1 MTLTNLTND
10 LVGKKVLVKVNTETG
25 SDVNGYWY
33 RATVTQVHLRRGKAT
48 SASVQLDHEAGLAA
62 RCQVW
67 REINGLRQTQST
79 SSERRSKAI
88 DNKIE
93 ALLEKAAHSKT
104 NQMSTYRVGSKQ
116 MIVLS
121 DQVCPS
127 IDEMFKD
134 IIDRLQGQKQVD
146 EVDSGDDDES
156 ADDDI
161 NEDDVIDDINDDQ
174 LDVADEDDKNN
185 DVADSDPL
193 LDNSDHDQDDDD
205 DSNDDQLY
213 DIFDDDD
220 DDNNDANQIVNL
232 FTKAMSDLDA
242 LENDGGAKHSNLC
255 LYCQCLP

>member
-121 DQVCPS
+121 DQMKMTKTTMLPTVTW
-127 IDEMFKD
+127 ITVTTTKMMMT
-134 IIDRLQGQKQVD
+134 
-146 EVDSGDDDES
+146 
-156 ADDDI
+156 ATMT
-161 NEDDVIDDINDDQ
+161 
-174 LDVADEDDKNN
+174 
-185 DVADSDPL
+185 
-193 LDNSDHDQDDDD
+193 NSMIY
-205 DSNDDQLY
+205 LMMMMTTTMP
-213 DIFDDDD
+213 IR
-220 DDNNDANQIVNL
+220 
-232 FTKAMSDLDA
+232 
-242 LENDGGAKHSNLC
+242 
-255 LYCQCLP
+255 